1 MLLRSDP
8 FRGVDLLTTRVFDTN
23 TRSAGAR
30 LDAYRD
36 GNTFYID
43 IDLPGVDPAS
53 IDVTVDRNVLTVR
66 AERRRAQRDGIERL
80 VSERPMGTV
89 TRRLVLADTL
99 DTDRLEASYD
109 NGVLT
114 LRIPLAERALP
125 RKVTVTPGRATELAT
140 AA

>member
-1 MLLRSDP
+1 MLLRNDP
-8 FRGVDLLTTRVFDTN
+8 FREFDRLTTRVFDTA
-23 TRSAGAR
+23 TRSSGAR

-36 GNTFYID
+36 GDTFYID

-66 AERRRAQRDGIERL
+66 AERRRVQREGVERL

-89 TRRLVLADTL
+89 VRRLVLSDIL
-99 DTDRLEASYD
+99 DTDRLEARYD
-109 NGVLT
+109 AGVLT
-114 LRIPLAERALP
+114 LTIPVIEQAKPRRIEISTGDR
-125 RKVTVTPGRATELAT
+125 ELA